1 MDWGAGYLT
10 VIVETGGGTFANES
24 CPQGQAFDHFSNA
37 RGFARGLPW
46 GLPGA
51 CPGVCPGEMLA
62 AGIDSHITE
71 ILFKSSFHELLCCML
86 DISSLCELHL
96 E

>member
-1 MDWGAGYLT
+1 MKVARRARHLT
-10 VIVETGGGTFANES
+10 IFPMPG
-24 CPQGQAFDHFSNA
+24 D
-37 RGFARGLPW
+37 
-46 GLPGA
+46 LPGA